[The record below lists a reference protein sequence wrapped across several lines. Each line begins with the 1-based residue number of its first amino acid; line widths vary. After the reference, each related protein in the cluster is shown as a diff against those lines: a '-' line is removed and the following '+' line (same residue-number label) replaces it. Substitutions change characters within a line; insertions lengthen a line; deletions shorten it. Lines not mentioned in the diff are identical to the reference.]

1 MSPLALAECD
11 SDFSVDRVSRG
22 VHRIILRSNAHI
34 TEDECV
40 RASAELLKLTGGKP
54 GSVLL
59 QITGVGSV
67 SRAAISL
74 CSGGTPLTA
83 FAILGRTAVDR
94 VIAHSLIRLAPPECP
109 VTYFTD
115 EEEAVIWLRM
125 W

>member
-1 MSPLALAECD
+1 M
-11 SDFSVDRVSRG
+11 SRG
-22 VHRIILRSNAHI
+22 VHRIILRSNARI

-40 RASAELLKLTGGKP
+40 RSSAELLKLTGGKP
-54 GSVLL
+54 AAVLL

-74 CSGGTPLTA
+74 CSGGTPVTA
-83 FAILGRTAVDR
+83 FAILGGTHVDR
-94 VIAHSLIRLAPPECP
+94 VMAHSLIRLAPPECP
-109 VTYFTD
+109 TRYFTE